1 MDIEAAKIIESAA
14 RATRISATLISLL
27 MCFFFKRSKVENQCS
42 FMQKWGRIDLRFTK
56 KTASVTI
63 AKKWRMM
70 SNRVTALS
78 TSQTLDLGCFGN
90 CLPIIFRPLASK
102 NIVTLFLVE
111 NSEKSK
117 QMKHAVKRTDDF
129 KTVKPMKR
137 TWRKTE
143 GTQWCFA
150 TPSLKNN
157 HIGPLLR
164 GCPCYRI
171 KLFKLLETLA
181 RNSVVF
187 CVLCV

>member
-1 MDIEAAKIIESAA
+1 MDIEAAKIRESAA

-27 MCFFFKRSKVENQCS
+27 MCFFFKRSKVENQSS

-56 KTASVTI
+56 KTASVTR

-117 QMKHAVKRTDDF
+117 QMKHAVKRTEES
-129 KTVKPMKR
+129 KTVKQMKR
-137 TWRKTE
+137 TE

-157 HIGPLLR
+157 HIGLLLR

-171 KLFKLLETLA
+171 KLFKLMETLA